1 MKREN
6 FSMNY
11 VQKRIQKYHQI
22 LRLVSF
28 GLMFTIG
35 LLANSPV
42 EAQAL
47 DGPAIQK
54 LALQGM
60 WAAENDYG
68 YWSWKEDNSI
78 CLRKIEKSGKC
89 TDTGTWSI
97 TGDVMCYKLTWL
109 WKSNDV
115 NDNCFTIQALKDG
128 RYEALFH
135 GGAMVSTFIHFK
147 VLD

>member
-1 MKREN
+1 M
-6 FSMNY
+6 SCT
-11 VQKRIQKYHQI
+11 QKRKHKNNQWR
-22 LRLVSF
+22 RLASL
-28 GLMFTIG
+28 GLMLTLG

-109 WKSNDV
+109 WKSYGL

-128 RYEALFH
+128 RYETLFH
-135 GGAMVSTFIHFK
+135 GGAMVSTFFHFK

>member
-1 MKREN
+1 MTSAWKRTQ
-6 FSMNY
+6 NY
-11 VQKRIQKYHQI
+11 RHMRRSAS
-22 LRLVSF
+22 L
-28 GLMFTIG
+28 GLMLALSLI
-35 LLANSPV
+35 ANSPAV
-42 EAQAL
+42 AQAL

-60 WAAENDYG
+60 WAAEHDWG
-68 YWSWKEDNSI
+68 YWSWKEDNTI
-78 CLRKIEKSGKC
+78 CLRKVEKIGNC

-97 TGDVMCYKLTWL
+97 TGDVLCYKLTWM
-109 WKSNDV
+109 WKSYEL
-115 NDNCFTIQALKDG
+115 NDNCFTIQALKNG

>member
-1 MKREN
+1 M
-6 FSMNY
+6 SCT
-11 VQKRIQKYHQI
+11 QKRMHKDNQWR
-22 LRLVSF
+22 RLASL
-28 GLMFTIG
+28 GLMLTLG

-60 WAAENDYG
+60 WAADNDYG

-97 TGDVMCYKLTWL
+97 IGDVMCYKLTWL
-109 WKSNDV
+109 WKSIGI

>member
-1 MKREN
+1 MICA
-6 FSMNY
+6 
-11 VQKRIQKYHQI
+11 QKRRQKYNQRN
-22 LRLVSF
+22 RLASL
-28 GLMFTIG
+28 GLLLTLG
-35 LLANSPV
+35 LLANSPA

-54 LALQGM
+54 LALQGT
-60 WAAENDYG
+60 WAAENDWG

-89 TDTGTWSI
+89 TDTVTWSI
-97 TGDVMCYKLTWL
+97 TGDVLCYKLTWL

-115 NDNCFTIQALKDG
+115 NANCFTIQALKDG

-147 VLD
+147 MLE